1 MITLIAA
8 ATRIKQRK
16 AEIMA
21 KAVHSVSLIDPVK
34 YEAKAIKKSINPEVV
49 TRYTNRGRL

>member
-1 MITLIAA
+1 MTSLIAA

-16 AEIMA
+16 EELIA

-34 YEAKAIKKSINPEVV
+34 YEAKAIKKSINPEIVA
-49 TRYTNRGRL
+49 R